1 MSNVVRISAQKKT
14 KIFLMDI
21 NLIMGQKVYQLVD
34 QRDAYRQSVTLV
46 ALKLAVALEQHILK
60 I

>member
-21 NLIMGQKVYQLVD
+21 NSIMDRKVYQLVD
-34 QRDAYRQSVTLV
+34 Q
-46 ALKLAVALEQHILK
+46 KAVYH
-60 I
+60 

>member
-21 NLIMGQKVYQLVD
+21 NSIMDRKVYRLAD
-34 QRDAYRQSVTLV
+34 QRDAYR
-46 ALKLAVALEQHILK
+46 
-60 I
+60 

>member
-34 QRDAYRQSVTLV
+34 QRDAYR
-46 ALKLAVALEQHILK
+46 
-60 I
+60 